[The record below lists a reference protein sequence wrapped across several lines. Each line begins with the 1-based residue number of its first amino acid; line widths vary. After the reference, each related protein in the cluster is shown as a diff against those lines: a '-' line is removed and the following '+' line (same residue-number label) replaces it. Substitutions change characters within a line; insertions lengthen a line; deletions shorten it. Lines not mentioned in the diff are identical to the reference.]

1 MGITDTILKKDTLAK
16 LLASP
21 WRSEDTYVTAGA
33 YMHCTFGT
41 HEEVLNKQD
50 PNGVFINGSP
60 MLTVEDCVV
69 STSEPG
75 TTMGIAFDAMGRELD
90 GNFYSFGYCRSEMH
104 PIKVAL
110 GNGGATA
117 APYTVDFPPFMLD
130 PDPEQP
136 TFNQLTY
143 PCAPKL
149 LPTVSASAPTGPP
162 FKPQAEARPGLLG
175 ALSAL
180 TTMLEKLAGAQTQ
193 WTNGSPSVSIQG
205 VPALTSKSCLFCQYG
220 GKIRLLTNGMD
231 PAPPEF
237 SAR

>member
-1 MGITDTILKKDTLAK
+1 MGVTDTILKKDTLAK

-50 PNGVFINGSP
+50 PNGVYINGNP

-69 STSEPG
+69 SASEPG
-75 TTMGIAFDAMGRELD
+75 TIQGIPYDKMGQELD
-90 GNFYSFGYCRSEMH
+90 GNFYSFGFCRSELLPM
-104 PIKVAL
+104 KVAEKNS
-110 GNGGATA
+110 GM
-117 APYTVDFPPFMLD
+117 PDSSYIFD
-130 PDPEQP
+130 PDPTEP
-136 TFNQLTY
+136 TFNQYIY

-149 LPTVSASAPTGPP
+149 LPTVSASTPAGPP

-175 ALSAL
+175 TLSAL
-180 TTMLEKLAGAQTQ
+180 TTMLENLLGAQSQ
-193 WTNGSPSVSIQG
+193 WTNGSPNVSIQG